1 MNKRAIEPFDIVT
14 VRIHDHDLITEDG
27 HRQQKDCTKRH
38 CQGKCT
44 QPKPVQNGIQHHEKS
59 EKMKISQI

>member
-1 MNKRAIEPFDIVT
+1 MSLTMDKRAIEPFDVVT
-14 VRIHDHDLITEDG
+14 IWIHDHDLITEDG

-44 QPKPVQNGIQHHEKS
+44 QPKSGP
-59 EKMKISQI
+59 